1 MEDAEFPKSIFCIQ
15 CPPWHTKTGHMKY
28 ETACQAIDSE
38 DVCCLLCSAGTIHP
52 YTLAILPVLSASA
65 PWVGQSLDLESI
77 GLPHDSGERQGLKHC
92 ELNHAMCGPQNG
104 SQGVK
109 RSPIFLLAISKMCP
123 NWFSGA
129 IELGSVQMSFQQES
143 CVVTAISDLWMIT

>member
-1 MEDAEFPKSIFCIQ
+1 MEEAEFLKSIFCIQ
-15 CPPWHTKTGHMKY
+15 CPPWHTKPGHMKY
-28 ETACQAIDSE
+28 ERACQAIDSE

-92 ELNHAMCGPQNG
+92 ELNHAMCGPSKWVSG
-104 SQGVK
+104 CEK
-109 RSPIFLLAISKMCP
+109 LFLPGISKMCSK
-123 NWFSGA
+123 WFSGTT
-129 IELGSVQMSFQQES
+129 ELGSVQMSFQQES

>member
-1 MEDAEFPKSIFCIQ
+1 MEEAEFLKSIFCIQ
-15 CPPWHTKTGHMKY
+15 CPPWHTNTGHMKY

-38 DVCCLLCSAGTIHP
+38 DVCCLLCSVGTIHP

-65 PWVGQSLDLESI
+65 PWVWLSLDLESI

-92 ELNHAMCGPQNG
+92 ELNHAMCGPSKWVSG
-104 SQGVK
+104 CEK
-109 RSPIFLLAISKMCP
+109 LFLPGISKMCSK
-123 NWFSGA
+123 WFSGTT
-129 IELGSVQMSFQQES
+129 ELGSVQMSFQQES